1 MKINNQVRYS
11 VAGFCMGIAELIPG
25 ISGATVAVIFKIYP
39 NLMTILSNL
48 RLKNF
53 TSNYKSLSRIFQLDV
68 SLPLIFS
75 MMTAVILFSNGIN
88 YLLIN
93 YEKTF
98 LSSLGVLMIILSIY
112 IINFCKQI
120 FEDKKLVLFLFFGL
134 GMGLALQE
142 INMGSGNIS
151 LIYLFFSG
159 ILAFAFFLIPG
170 ISGSAMLVVLG
181 VYGPIIQAVA
191 ILDLNLLAPFAFGCL
206 ISLLLLPKAVLS
218 IYSSYEMNLMHVFSG
233 LIISSGIFLL

>member
-68 SLPLIFS
+68 FLPLIFS

-233 LIISSGIFLL
+233 LILSSGIFLM

>member
-233 LIISSGIFLL
+233 LILSSGIFLL

>member
-120 FEDKKLVLFLFFGL
+120 FADKKLVLFLFFCL
-134 GMGLALQE
+134 CMGLALHD
-142 INMGSGNIS
+142 INMGSGNMS

-233 LIISSGIFLL
+233 LILSSGIFLL